1 MGFSKPI
8 VTISLFLFLSY
19 PALSQDNASPTLQR
33 HINRL
38 MADKAGVVVL
48 MDVAS
53 GNILAQRNINVA
65 ARRLEFPGSTVKPF
79 VLMELL
85 NSGKVKPEQ
94 KLMCRRPLY
103 IGGRRMDCSHPA
115 GITSLDAR

>member
-1 MGFSKPI
+1 
-8 VTISLFLFLSY
+8 
-19 PALSQDNASPTLQR
+19 
-33 HINRL
+33 
-38 MADKAGVVVL
+38 DKAGAVVL

-85 NSGKVKPEQ
+85 NSGKVNPEQ

-115 GITSLDAR
+115 GITSFDARDGTAYSCTRYFSTVRRRLDRKDIA